1 MRVDR
6 SDSKKDK
13 DTQVTDTDKDK
24 VVPKPNVFYIFEKQ
38 GVLGYQIWHFLQKFP
53 QHFSTKTNF
62 PPVYYILHSLKYLSF
77 AQFTWSSLFSTFEV
91 FTSMSSLL
99 KQRNSFL
106 KTKLDDA
113 EHVLTLIKTD
123 ISL

>member
-1 MRVDR
+1 MAFPPKN
-6 SDSKKDK
+6 SPKLSSNNFPP
-13 DTQVTDTDKDK
+13 K
-24 VVPKPNVFYIFEKQ
+24 VVHQKIPTKIFYQ
-38 GVLGYQIWHFLQKFP
+38 T
-53 QHFSTKTNF
+53 FSTQTYF
-62 PPVYYILHSLKYLSF
+62 PPVYSESEYLSF